1 MGGWQ
6 DRYRAVDEAKTPVDG
21 IGKNGH
27 AFPFHYA
34 QPVDSSGVLKD
45 GRAFT
50 DIHAFKALLG
60 QEERTIARNLVHR
73 LIVYGTGAPV
83 SFADRAEVE
92 QILDATADS
101 NYGMRSLITAVAQ
114 SPLFTIK

>member
-1 MGGWQ
+1 M
-6 DRYRAVDEAKTPVDG
+6 
-21 IGKNGH
+21 
-27 AFPFHYA
+27 
-34 QPVDSSGVLKD
+34 LKD
-45 GRAFT
+45 GRTFAN
-50 DIHAFKALLG
+50 IKEFKTLLG
-60 QEERTIARNLVHR
+60 QEERTIARNLVNR

-101 NYGMRSLITAVAQ
+101 GYGVRSLITAVVQ